1 MARALYRVVS
11 PETDGQPF
19 LFVPEGGAS
28 EAFFESGHRGGRKRK
43 PRCRN
48 CPLHSRHYPRS
59 RH

>member
-1 MARALYRVVS
+1 MARTLYRVVA
-11 PETDGQPF
+11 PEVEGQPF
-19 LFVPEGGAS
+19 LFMPEGMN
-28 EAFFESGHRGGRKRK
+28 ELAFELEHGGGRKRK